1 MISVWIRR
9 VGCLMMSRK
18 DPAAAA
24 ALGFVRTIC
33 NILSS
38 KTWTF
43 GARVVRNKRVTCS
56 GSMGFPFILLA
67 AERTALASSI
77 LPLIEGTAQLNI
89 LATEMVNLT

>member
-1 MISVWIRR
+1 
-9 VGCLMMSRK
+9 MMSRK

-33 NILSS
+33 NILSF
-38 KTWTF
+38 KTF
-43 GARVVRNKRVTCS
+43 GGRVRGGNKRVTCS

-89 LATEMVNLT
+89 LATEVVTLT

>member
-1 MISVWIRR
+1 MI
-9 VGCLMMSRK
+9 SRK

-33 NILSS
+33 NILSF
-38 KTWTF
+38 KTWTLHF
-43 GARVVRNKRVTCS
+43 VVGVVGNKRVTCS
-56 GSMGFPFILLA
+56 GSIGFPFILLA

>member
-1 MISVWIRR
+1 
-9 VGCLMMSRK
+9 MMSRK

-33 NILSS
+33 NILSF
-38 KTWTF
+38 KTF
-43 GARVVRNKRVTCS
+43 GGRVVRNKRVTCS
-56 GSMGFPFILLA
+56 GSIGFPFILLA

>member
-1 MISVWIRR
+1 
-9 VGCLMMSRK
+9 MMSRK

-33 NILSS
+33 NILSF
-38 KTWTF
+38 KTF
-43 GARVVRNKRVTCS
+43 GGRVRVWNKRVTCS
-56 GSMGFPFILLA
+56 GSIGFPFILLA